1 MERQQQLVS
10 LTRRLLAAE
19 AGADWTALGNLD
31 RELSVA
37 LPRLAAR
44 GAFVGDESLA
54 FAGLRQAH
62 QRLRAS
68 CERETTRLGE
78 HLNGLRQNREGWLAY
93 AMDGQGDGG
102 AA

>member
-19 AGADWTALGNLD
+19 AAADWTALGDID

-44 GAFVGDESLA
+44 GAWVGDEGLA

-68 CERETTRLGE
+68 CQRETARLGE
-78 HLNGLRQNREGWLAY
+78 HLSGLRQHKEGWLAY
-93 AMDGQGDGG
+93 AMDDQGQGG